1 MRRFIILT
9 TALAALMLSSG
20 CASLSKYNPFPQHVF
35 SSPSHSSK
43 DSSTAT
49 RSAKTNPYTVMG
61 RTYYPLKSAAGYDE
75 TGVASWYGKDFHGRK
90 TANGQIYDMYGVSA
104 AHKTL
109 PLGTR
114 VRVSNLENG
123 REVTLVVNDRG
134 PFVKGRLI
142 DLSYGAARRLDIVDQ
157 GTAKVRIKAIG
168 TAPSPT
174 ANMASRTVYH
184 VRVGAY
190 SNRDNA
196 VRTHRELVRSG
207 HKGARIATINSS
219 GRTLHVVQAGSYS
232 NKSRAERMLRQLRR
246 QFPSS
251 YISS

>member
-1 MRRFIILT
+1 MRRFIILFA
-9 TALAALMLSSG
+9 ALAALMFSTG
-20 CASLSKYNPFPQHVF
+20 CASLNKYNPFPQHVF
-35 SSPSHSSK
+35 SSPSHSSTSASK
-43 DSSTAT
+43 AP
-49 RSAKTNPYTVMG
+49 RSAKTKPYRVMG
-61 RTYYPLKSAAGYDE
+61 RTYYPLQTAAGYNQV
-75 TGVASWYGKDFHGRK
+75 GIASWYGKDFHGRK
-90 TANGQIYDMYGVSA
+90 TANGEIYDMYGVSA

-123 REVTLVVNDRG
+123 REVVLVVNDRG

-142 DLSYGAARRLDIVDQ
+142 DLSYGAARRLDIVEK
-157 GTAKVRIKAIG
+157 GTAQVRIKAIG

-174 ANMASRTVYH
+174 ANMASRSLYH

-190 SNRDNA
+190 SNKDNA
-196 VRTHRELVRSG
+196 VRTHRELVNAG
-207 HKGARIATINSS
+207 LKGARIATINSN

-232 NKSRAERMLRQLRR
+232 DKAKAERMLRQLRR